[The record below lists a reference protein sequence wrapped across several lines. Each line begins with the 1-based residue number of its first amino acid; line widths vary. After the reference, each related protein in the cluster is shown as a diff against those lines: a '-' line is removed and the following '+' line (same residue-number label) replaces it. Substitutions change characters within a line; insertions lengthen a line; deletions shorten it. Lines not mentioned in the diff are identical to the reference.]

1 MTAPGAGKTRRPRE
15 ASQAA
20 RRSMKGRPSSRSP
33 SLRGVQPSPSPAR
46 RQGSLGS
53 WCARRRANSLRTR
66 RSARISGARSRTAR
80 TRGIWSAPATARSS
94 SRQTERRSRPAP
106 RQGPCQSYLWRL
118 EAARFSW
125 HRRTSHP
132 EAGMITHTE
141 HHPFSS
147 SMGSHLKAIWA
158 RSLDRHCLHE
168 GSEQPEGNRI
178 NDS

>member
-1 MTAPGAGKTRRPRE
+1 MAAPRAGKPRRPRE
-15 ASQAA
+15 ASRAVC
-20 RRSMKGRPSSRSP
+20 RSMKERPSSRRP
-33 SLRGVQPSPSPAR
+33 SLQGVLPSPSR
-46 RQGSLGS
+46 TQRQGSRPS
-53 WCARRRANSLRTR
+53 WYIRRRANSSRTR
-66 RSARISGARSRTAR
+66 RSTRTNNARSPTAR
-80 TRGIWSAPATARSS
+80 TRGSWSAPATVRSS
-94 SRQTERRSRPAP
+94 TPPTARRSRLAP
-106 RQGPCQSYLWRL
+106 LSDPCQSYLRRL
-118 EAARFSW
+118 EVTGCSS
-125 HRRTSHP
+125 HRRTPHP